1 MTVSTGKHLIVV
13 PMQMWGH
20 TRTLCTLVA
29 RMVKL
34 RNVTVAFFVITSFYD
49 LVMAEVARELLP
61 EEAYL
66 SSRLRVVGLEH
77 NIIDIMRT
85 SVLEAAF
92 EASYVKML
100 NDEPLTCA
108 RTGAQIVAHPV
119 RVSAVILDSPSWR
132 ANTAIKMFL
141 PDTFLSIR
149 KHTSDTVKIYTWTP
163 IATQVFFFHLT
174 QDNMGAVEAEAER
187 QGITF
192 EQAAAQ
198 LAKVTGKVLHTPVTK
213 PVHDYEIQPQAFPV
227 ELLGIGVKMSRIMG
241 ITDGFIT
248 FDAADY
254 CPNTTKAIKEW
265 FAQTS
270 RKAYYAGP
278 LIPQSKENVSDESHA
293 QEVLAFLDRS
303 LASHGEK
310 SVIYVSFGSLFWPTD
325 PKKLHAVLGV
335 LMDRNIPFVMSEAAV
350 LSKRLP
356 KEVQEKVVQYGYGL
370 VSKWVPQQALLDHPA
385 TGWCLSH
392 GGHNSTLETIMA
404 GVPTIVWPIIADQPL
419 NATYLSEDLD
429 VAYELIEV
437 RNGTGACKIFR
448 NGRVPIATIDAVKA
462 EMGEILDR
470 AFGED
475 GRRKRENLQRLRK
488 TLQEAWSEHGVARRE
503 VEAFLDDL

>member
-1 MTVSTGKHLIVV
+1 MPSG
-13 PMQMWGH
+13 
-20 TRTLCTLVA
+20 
-29 RMVKL
+29 
-34 RNVTVAFFVITSFYD
+34 
-49 LVMAEVARELLP
+49 
-61 EEAYL
+61 
-66 SSRLRVVGLEH
+66 
-77 NIIDIMRT
+77 
-85 SVLEAAF
+85 AF
-92 EASYVKML
+92 EAVKAEM
-100 NDEPLTCA
+100 
-108 RTGAQIVAHPV
+108 
-119 RVSAVILDSPSWR
+119 PS
-132 ANTAIKMFL
+132 
-141 PDTFLSIR
+141 
-149 KHTSDTVKIYTWTP
+149 
-163 IATQVFFFHLT
+163 
-174 QDNMGAVEAEAER
+174 
-187 QGITF
+187 
-192 EQAAAQ
+192 
-198 LAKVTGKVLHTPVTK
+198 
-213 PVHDYEIQPQAFPV
+213 
-227 ELLGIGVKMSRIMG
+227 
-241 ITDGFIT
+241 
-248 FDAADY
+248 
-254 CPNTTKAIKEW
+254 
-265 FAQTS
+265 
-270 RKAYYAGP
+270 
-278 LIPQSKENVSDESHA
+278 SKETVSDESHA

-310 SVIYVSFGSLFWPTD
+310 SVIYVFFGSLFWPTD
-325 PKKLHAVLGV
+325 PKKLYAVLGV

-385 TGWCLSH
+385 TGWSLSH

-404 GVPTIVWPIIADQPL
+404 GVPTIVWPIIADQPM

-437 RNGTGACKIFR
+437 RNGTGAGKIFR